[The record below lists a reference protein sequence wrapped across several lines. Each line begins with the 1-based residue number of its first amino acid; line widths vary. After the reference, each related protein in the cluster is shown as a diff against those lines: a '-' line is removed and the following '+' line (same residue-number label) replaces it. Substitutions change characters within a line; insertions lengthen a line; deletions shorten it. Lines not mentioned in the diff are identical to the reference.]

1 MIRLIKRKGFNRQT
15 KKVLYYPR
23 WTSRGKIT
31 KTELAE
37 IMARQSTFSVGE
49 VEGIMTDF
57 SQHICDQLLDGNEV
71 QVDGLGSFRL
81 KVSCKSQDDAR
92 ELSAQGADVSV
103 VFEPDELL
111 RQRLRTEAE
120 FQIV

>member
-1 MIRLIKRKGFNRQT
+1 MISLLRKKGWNPQSKKTVYWLQWTRVATVT
-15 KKVLYYPR
+15 KTALVR
-23 WTSRGKIT
+23 IMSRG
-31 KTELAE
+31 
-37 IMARQSTFSVGE
+37 STFSVGE